1 MDNFV
6 DICTLYSK
14 REELDLEFLSQV
26 YNDIPLLES
35 KIRSLVN
42 NHLTD
47 STIRGKKILMKPNW
61 VRHNIKST
69 DGVCLCTHEHFV
81 LAVLKFVLEKSPNS
95 IIIADA
101 PIQGCD
107 WNRLLSNHFLDK
119 IKQLSI
125 QYGIDIQIKDLRRT
139 VLNVNQNAIQKDRV
153 SLDDYI
159 IFDVG
164 KKSYLEPITSDENRF
179 RVTKYN
185 PDKLAITHR
194 KGVHKYCIAKDVFD
208 ADVVITLPKIK
219 THQKAG
225 LTNAMKILVG
235 VNGDKDYLP
244 HHRLGAKG
252 YGGDCYP
259 GYNILRSCSEYFL
272 DMSNRHIGEKKSRW
286 LSRISTALWRLS
298 LPTQEQNLGAG
309 WYGNDTVWRM
319 VLDLNMIVEYGDID
333 GSISTKKQRDLYSL
347 CDGIIGGQG
356 DGPLNP
362 TPLPLGVILFSN
374 NAYWT
379 DIVTGYLL
387 SMDIDCTPL
396 LKAVSNIISGSDCQ
410 ICVNGNKVCIDSL
423 KSYSVK
429 AQMAPGWVNYK
440 MNKL

>member
-14 REELDLEFLSQV
+14 REELNLDFLSQV
-26 YNDIPLLES
+26 YNDMPLLES
-35 KIRSLVN
+35 KIQSLIGN
-42 NHLTD
+42 YLIDGN
-47 STIRGKKILMKPNW
+47 IRGKKILMKPNW
-61 VRHNIKST
+61 VRHNMKSI
-69 DGVCLCTHEHFV
+69 DEVCLCTHENFV
-81 LAVLKFVLEKSPNS
+81 LAVLKVILEKCPKF

-119 IKQLSI
+119 IRQLSI
-125 QYGIDIQIKDLRRT
+125 LYGIEIQIKDLRRT
-139 VLNVNQNAIQKDRV
+139 ILNVNENVIQKDRI
-153 SLDDYI
+153 SLNDYI

-208 ADVVITLPKIK
+208 ADIVITLPKIK

-259 GYNILRSCSEYFL
+259 GHNILRTYSEFFL

-286 LSRISTALWRLS
+286 FSRISAALWKLS
-298 LPTQEQNLGAG
+298 FPNQEQNLGAG

-319 VLDLNMIVEYGDID
+319 VLDLNMIVEYGKID
-333 GSISTKKQRDLYSL
+333 GSISAKKQRELYTF

-362 TPLPLGVILFSN
+362 IPLPLGVIIFSN

-379 DIVTGYLL
+379 DIVAGRLL
-387 SMDIDCTPL
+387 SMDVDCIPL
-396 LKAVSNIISGSDCQ
+396 LKAASNIISGSDCQ
-410 ICVNGNKVCIDSL
+410 ICVNGNKASIDSL
-423 KSYSVK
+423 DKYSVE
-429 AQMAPGWVNYK
+429 ANMPPGWINYK
-440 MNKL
+440 NNRK

>member
-6 DICTLYSK
+6 DIRTLYSK
-14 REELDLEFLSQV
+14 REELNVEFLSQV
-26 YNDIPLLES
+26 YNDMPLLVS
-35 KIRSLVN
+35 KIRSLVD
-42 NHLTD
+42 NHLNE
-47 STIRGKKILMKPNW
+47 SNIQGKKILIKPNW

-69 DGVCLCTHEHFV
+69 DEVCLCTHEHFV
-81 LAVLKFVLEKSPNS
+81 LAALQVVLEKRPNS

-107 WNRLLSNHFLDK
+107 WNRLLSNHFLDE
-119 IKQLSI
+119 IKQLSN
-125 QYGIDIQIKDLRRT
+125 QYNIEIQIKDLRRT
-139 VLNVNQNAIQKDRV
+139 VLNVDQNSIQKDRV

-164 KKSYLEPITSDENRF
+164 KKSYLEPITSNENRF
-179 RVTKYN
+179 RVTNYN

-208 ADVVITLPKIK
+208 TDVVITLPKIK

-259 GYNILRSCSEYFL
+259 GRSILRSCSELFL
-272 DMSNRHIGEKKSRW
+272 DMSNRHIGEKKSKW
-286 LSRISTALWRLS
+286 LCHISTALWKLS
-298 LPTQEQNLGAG
+298 FPNQEQNLGAG

-319 VLDLNMIVEYGDID
+319 VMDLNMIVEYGSID
-333 GSISTKKQRDLYSL
+333 GNIQNKKQRELYTF
-347 CDGIIGGQG
+347 CDGVIGGQG

-362 TPLPLGVILFSN
+362 IPLPLGVIIFSN

-379 DIVTGYLL
+379 DIVAGHLL
-387 SMDIDCTPL
+387 SMDINCIPL
-396 LKAVSNIISGSDCQ
+396 LKAASNIISGSDCQ
-410 ICVNGNKVCIDSL
+410 ICVNGNKASIDSL
-423 KSYSVK
+423 NSYSVK
-429 AQMAPGWVNYK
+429 AQMSPGWINYK
-440 MNKL
+440 RNKK